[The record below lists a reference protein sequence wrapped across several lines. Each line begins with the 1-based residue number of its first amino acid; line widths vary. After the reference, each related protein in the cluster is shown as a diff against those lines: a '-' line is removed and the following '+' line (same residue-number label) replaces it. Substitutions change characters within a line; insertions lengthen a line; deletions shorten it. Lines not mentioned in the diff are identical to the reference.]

1 MIGNVCL
8 RPVGT
13 RGGRGEGWG
22 PCACPGGN
30 ASGLGCVR
38 PTGLLPT
45 RTSTRPPHP
54 PRSAPCPYR
63 MQDAPSP
70 IRSSTF
76 MRAEGKIMSKFTDIE
91 LEYLKTQRL
100 GRLATMNKHGEPQIA
115 PVTFLYNAELDTIDI
130 GGLQNGESQKFR
142 NVARNGLASFVV
154 DDVLPPFQPRGI
166 EIRGHA
172 EALPDGGQR
181 ISPNFSPALIRL
193 TPGRIISWNLTS
205 GDPAQTHSARNV

>member
-1 MIGNVCL
+1 MQGKVCL
-8 RPVGT
+8 ITGANSGIGKATALGLARMGATVVMVCRDRT
-13 RGGRGEGWG
+13 RGEEAQREIKTQS
-22 PCACPGGN
+22 GN
-30 ASGLGCVR
+30 DAVDLLLADLSSQQSIYM
-38 PTGLLPT
+38 PTTG
-45 RTSTRPPHP
+45 
-54 PRSAPCPYR
+54 
-63 MQDAPSP
+63 
-70 IRSSTF
+70 
-76 MRAEGKIMSKFTDIE
+76 GKIMSKFTDIE

-100 GRLATMNKHGEPQIA
+100 GRLATINKNGEPQIA
-115 PVTFLYNAELDTIDI
+115 PVTFLYNVELDTIDI
-130 GGLQNGESQKFR
+130 GGLNNGESQKFR